1 MNLSKKLKYS
11 VLLPIIAFMAVA
23 IALCACIGIKGADV
37 GTTAEAASH
46 TSDRTYNKSLV
57 YNKLTDTTATMTITP
72 TEKSGHT
79 HDGMYFETDLNASFA
94 ANQTLSDVTYVTNS
108 YFPGIQII
116 KYGVT
121 EVDSGTGDII
131 TTIAK
136 PSVTGLVLY
145 EEWYKTSRAKGD
157 GSGTTEYYVTQI
169 GRAHV

>member
-37 GTTAEAASH
+37 GMTAEAAS
-46 TSDRTYNKSLV
+46 
-57 YNKLTDTTATMTITP
+57 MTITP
-72 TEKSGHT
+72 TEQPGHT

-116 KYGVT
+116 KYGVI

-131 TTIAK
+131 SKIEK
-136 PSVTGLVLY
+136 P
-145 EEWYKTSRAKGD
+145 
-157 GSGTTEYYVTQI
+157 
-169 GRAHV
+169 